1 MRLLGR
7 DVTQI
12 LRERDFRLIFGAWS
26 ISVFG
31 DFLVPVALAFAVLE
45 VTNSATD
52 LGLVLAARVL
62 PIVVFILAGG
72 VWADRLPRQYV
83 IVASNLVRGTSQAVL
98 GALLVLGSAR
108 LWEIVALQV
117 VHGAATAFSR
127 PAGTAL
133 VADVIPP
140 TRLQQANA
148 LLFLAM
154 SVCGIAG
161 PALAGVLVVAAGAGW
176 ALVIDAATFLSAAAL
191 MARVRVARRVGAVR
205 RNFRAELAAG
215 WHEVRRRRW
224 LWSSIGYFA
233 VFQLVNLSTFLVLGP
248 VISKE
253 TLGGAGAWALIA
265 TAFGVGDVVGNLIA
279 LRVEPER
286 PLRAVF
292 VLSFLTVPSLI
303 LLGLEAP
310 ALAIAGTEALG
321 GVAVGYA
328 DAVWHSSLQ
337 RHVPRQALSRVSAY
351 DWLGSTALRPIG
363 LALAGPIAVA
373 VGTEATLLGAAGLS
387 ATASLLVLVGGGVR
401 DVRRIPAE
409 PAEREAVPAAL
420 VGSR

>member
-7 DVTQI
+7 DATHV

-62 PIVVFILAGG
+62 PIVVFVLAGG
-72 VWADRLPRQYV
+72 VWADRLPRQHL
-83 IVASNLVRGTSQAVL
+83 IVASNLVRGASQALL
-98 GALLVLGSAR
+98 GMLLVTGAAR
-108 LWEIVALQV
+108 LWEIAALQV

-133 VADVIPP
+133 VADVVPP
-140 TRLQQANA
+140 ARLQQANA

-161 PALAGVLVVAAGAGW
+161 PAVAGVLVVTAGAGW
-176 ALVIDAATFLSAAAL
+176 ALVIDAGTFFGAAVL
-191 MARVRVARRVGAVR
+191 LARIRVVRRVAAVR
-205 RNFRAELAAG
+205 QRFRAELAAG
-215 WHEVRRRRW
+215 WHEVRQRRW
-224 LWSSIGYFA
+224 LWSSIGYFG

-248 VISKE
+248 VISRE
-253 TLGGAGAWALIA
+253 SLGGAGAWALIA
-265 TAFGVGDVVGNLIA
+265 TAFGVGDVAGNLLA
-279 LRVEPER
+279 LRFEAER
-286 PLRAVF
+286 PLRATF
-292 VLSFLTVPSLI
+292 LLSFLTVPSLI
-303 LLGLEAP
+303 LLGLEEP
-310 ALAIAGTEALG
+310 ALAIAATEVLG

-328 DAVWHSSLQ
+328 DAVWHASLQ
-337 RHVPRQALSRVSAY
+337 RHVPREALSRVSAY

-373 VGTEATLLGAAGLS
+373 VGTETTLLGAAALS
-387 ATASLLVLVGGGVR
+387 ATASLLVLTAGHVR
-401 DVRRIPAE
+401 DVRRTPAE

-420 VGSR
+420 VG